1 MRVPVRVRDHLD
13 VPDAQIRRLED
24 ADGGKRKFGSFI
36 ATILKLH
43 YWQKCIGYFLS
54 KKIAVQFF
62 DLNYLN
68 FKYNTDNAIFIKTHF
83 YIIE

>member
-43 YWQKCIGYFLS
+43 YC
-54 KKIAVQFF
+54 
-62 DLNYLN
+62 
-68 FKYNTDNAIFIKTHF
+68 
-83 YIIE
+83 

>member
-43 YWQKCIGYFLS
+43 YCWIIFKNFYFGL
-54 KKIAVQFF
+54 K
-62 DLNYLN
+62 YT
-68 FKYNTDNAIFIKTHF
+68 KYNF
-83 YIIE
+83 